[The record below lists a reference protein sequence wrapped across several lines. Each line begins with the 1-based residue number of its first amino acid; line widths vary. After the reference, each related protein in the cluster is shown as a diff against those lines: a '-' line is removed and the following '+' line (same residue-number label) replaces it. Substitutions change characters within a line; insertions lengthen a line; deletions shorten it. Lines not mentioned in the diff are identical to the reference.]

1 MLKNSLKRWILFISF
16 GNIMSAGTT
25 LAAELVYDPH
35 GKRDPFVPLVTTQS
49 KESSGLLGVEQIEE
63 VNVEGIVYDK
73 KNGSVVILNGSV
85 LKEGEEMGSVKVL
98 GIKPDGVL
106 LSLNGVEGF
115 KTLYQEEKKNKIS
128 EK

>member
-1 MLKNSLKRWILFISF
+1 MVKKTLKVWILFISF
-16 GNIMSAGTT
+16 GSIMSVGAT

-35 GKRDPFVPLVTTQS
+35 GRRDPFVPLVTTQS

-63 VNVEGIVYDK
+63 VSVEGIVYDK
-73 KNGSVVILNGSV
+73 KSGSVVILNGSV
-85 LKEGEEMGSVKVL
+85 LSEGEEMGSVKVL